1 MPKVR
6 KKPQRTCVACRR
18 MSTKGDLVRIVRT
31 PAGEIKV
38 DTTGKLAGRG
48 AYLCPRRE
56 CWRAALDG
64 KRIAQALKHPLTPE
78 ECAYL
83 QEYMAQLPEGED
95 TTKDE
100 Q

>member
-1 MPKVR
+1 
-6 KKPQRTCVACRR
+6 
-18 MSTKGDLVRIVRT
+18 MSSKGDLVRIVRT

-64 KRIAQALKHPLTPE
+64 KRIAQALKHPLTSE

-83 QEYMAQLPEGED
+83 QEMMAQFPEGEN

-100 Q
+100 